1 MLCSTCYVTMT
12 EEQTYDYS
20 ADVEQFLVKSW
31 RCGRCEGMIEEIVVG
46 PSEGLAP
53 KRMRYAV
60 RPWAEP
66 VGVGDA

>member
-46 PSEGLAP
+46 PS
-53 KRMRYAV
+53 
-60 RPWAEP
+60 
-66 VGVGDA
+66 

>member
-31 RCGRCEGMIEEIVVG
+31 RCGRCEGRIEEILAG
-46 PSEGLAP
+46 PSEGRAP

-60 RPWAEP
+60 RQWTEP
-66 VGVGDA
+66 VGAGVA